1 VQANH
6 AVSEPHCP
14 DVVEPSGSGEEVWRG
29 RRRRNHTQ
37 NLRELA
43 LRELCRSAAAGGVI
57 NQALFWRH
65 RRQFNG
71 LWTQDLGSSRPKQE
85 NAPFSFEKTPMLS
98 ALHQLWSTLVTP
110 DARDDEEIRSLARG
124 VSLVFQA
131 VGVPFLAL
139 WAWIGW
145 WPAVG
150 AILLGEALNFAA
162 YQALRNTSRPR
173 LWAHVV
179 TVDLFLVLCITSV
192 GSGGVQHI
200 SVGWFLCVPM
210 LATLLLGF
218 RRAQVYAGLTALAL
232 VSLYVGGELWGPL
245 NGFVAEDKR
254 AVFSL
259 IQVIGI
265 MSAVLLMVGYWL
277 ADTTRQ
283 QSRRLEAE
291 ESMQTALEQI
301 DAPFYVVRRATN
313 PGKGFVIEG
322 NFSGRQLLEDM
333 PEPPL
338 DLEQWFASADK
349 AIPLQTMMAERGES
363 RRMELRHPFNN
374 KHFEVTAKNHNG
386 SLLLAFHDVTKRKE
400 TESKLRHA
408 NQEAKEASRA
418 KSEFLANMSHE
429 IRTPMNGIIGM
440 TELALETELSSDQ
453 LDFLTTIQ
461 NCADNML
468 DLLNDILDLS
478 RIEAGKMELEVTEF
492 DLAKV
497 MEAVQDSLSSRAV
510 LKKID
515 WNAFIEDDVPRGL
528 VGDPTRL
535 RQILLNLAG
544 NAIKFTERGEVA
556 VEGRLVSRD
565 QDTIRIRF
573 EVRDT
578 GCGIPSE
585 ALPRLFEKFTQA
597 DASTTRTHGGTGLG
611 LAITR
616 ELVDLMEGRIGA
628 LSTEGEGSIFWCE
641 MEFPL
646 AQTRI
651 PTGGCAEMLVGRRAL
666 IVDDIATNRRVLSG
680 QLRRLGCRYET
691 AAGAT
696 EALARLEEAEKAS
709 DPFSILLCDRNMP
722 ERTGLQLATDIRS
735 DHRFDSLVMLLL
747 SSTRERGDIHL
758 VRSAGFHGQLVKP
771 VKFPQLREE
780 MSRLFGT
787 HGDPHQGQPG
797 LPNPEDTSEN
807 DSSVQREDGNPQFP
821 LDVKILLAE
830 DNKVNQKLAQR
841 LLSKVG
847 LDVTT
852 VDNGL
857 EALKAVAEGDFDL
870 VLMDCQM
877 PEMDGYEAT
886 QRIRQLP
893 DERAQIP
900 ILALTANAMRG
911 DQEKCLAAGMSGY
924 LSKPLHRESFY
935 GMLHRFLVDAPST
948 DT

>member
-1 VQANH
+1 
-6 AVSEPHCP
+6 
-14 DVVEPSGSGEEVWRG
+14 
-29 RRRRNHTQ
+29 
-37 NLRELA
+37 
-43 LRELCRSAAAGGVI
+43 
-57 NQALFWRH
+57 
-65 RRQFNG
+65 
-71 LWTQDLGSSRPKQE
+71 
-85 NAPFSFEKTPMLS
+85 MLS
-98 ALHQLWSTLVTP
+98 AIKKLWFTLLTP
-110 DARDDEEIRSLARG
+110 DVREDEEIRSLARG
-124 VSLVFQA
+124 VSMVFQV
-131 VGVPFLAL
+131 VGLPFLAL

-145 WPAVG
+145 WPAV
-150 AILLGEALNFAA
+150 AAVALGEGLNLVAYFALK
-162 YQALRNTSRPR
+162 NTARPR
-173 LWAHVV
+173 MWAHVV
-179 TVDLFLVLCITSV
+179 TIDLFLVLCITSV

-200 SVGWFLCVPM
+200 SAGWFLCVPM

-218 RRAQVYAGLTALAL
+218 RRAQIYTICSAAALTCLF
-232 VSLYVGGELWGPL
+232 VGGELWGPL
-245 NGFVAEDKR
+245 SGFVTEDKR
-254 AVFSL
+254 SVFSL
-259 IQVIGI
+259 IQVGGI
-265 MSAVLLMVGYWL
+265 LSAILLMVGYWL
-277 ADTTRQ
+277 ADTIRQ
-283 QSRRLEAE
+283 HSRRLEAE

-301 DAPFYVVRRATN
+301 DAPFYVVRREGIH
-313 PGKGFVIEG
+313 GKNLAIEG

-338 DLEQWFASADK
+338 DLERWFAETEK
-349 AIPLQTMMAERGES
+349 AVPLQTLMTERGES

-374 KHFEVTAKNHNG
+374 KHFEVAAKNHNG
-386 SLLLAFHDVTKRKE
+386 NLLLAFHDVTKRKK

-440 TELALETELSSDQ
+440 TELALETDLSSDQ

-492 DLAKV
+492 DLSKV
-497 MEAVQDSLSSRAV
+497 MEAVQDSLTSRAI

-528 VGDPTRL
+528 IGDPTRL

-556 VEGRLVSRD
+556 VEGRLLSRD
-565 QDTIRIRF
+565 QDNIKMRF

-641 MEFPL
+641 MDFPL

-651 PTGGCAEMLVGRRAL
+651 PAGGCAEMLVGRRAL
-666 IVDDIATNRRVLSG
+666 IVDDIETNRRVLSG

-691 AAGAT
+691 AANAV
-696 EALARLEEAEKAS
+696 EALARLDEAELAN
-709 DPFSILLCDRNMP
+709 DPFSMLLCDRNMP
-722 ERTGLQLATDIRS
+722 DRTGLQLATDIRS
-735 DHRFDSLVMLLL
+735 DHRFDHLVMLLL

-771 VKFPQLREE
+771 VKFPLLREE
-780 MSRLFGT
+780 MTRLFDT
-787 HGDPHQGQPG
+787 HGEPNQGHTPS
-797 LPNPEDTSEN
+797 LSLDADSEHEPS
-807 DSSVQREDGNPQFP
+807 DQRDEGAPQFP
-821 LDVKILLAE
+821 LGVRILLAE

-841 LLSKVG
+841 LLSKVC

-900 ILALTANAMRG
+900 IVALTANAMRG

-935 GMLHRFLVDAPST
+935 GMLQRFLVDAPST
-948 DT
+948 DS

>member
-1 VQANH
+1 
-6 AVSEPHCP
+6 
-14 DVVEPSGSGEEVWRG
+14 
-29 RRRRNHTQ
+29 
-37 NLRELA
+37 
-43 LRELCRSAAAGGVI
+43 
-57 NQALFWRH
+57 
-65 RRQFNG
+65 
-71 LWTQDLGSSRPKQE
+71 
-85 NAPFSFEKTPMLS
+85 MLS
-98 ALHQLWSTLVTP
+98 ALKQLWLTLFTP

-124 VSLVFQA
+124 VSMAFQ
-131 VGVPFLAL
+131 VGGLPFLAL

-145 WPAVG
+145 WPAIP
-150 AILLGEALNFAA
+150 AILIGESLNLAGYFALKS
-162 YQALRNTSRPR
+162 TTRPR
-173 LWAHVV
+173 LWAHVI
-179 TVDLFLVLCITSV
+179 TIDLFLVLCITSV

-200 SVGWFLCVPM
+200 SAGWFLCVPM

-218 RRAQVYAGLTALAL
+218 RRAQVYTALTTLAL
-232 VSLYVGGELWGPL
+232 ACLFVGGELWGPL
-245 NGFVAEDKR
+245 TGFVSEDKR
-254 AVFSL
+254 ALFSL
-259 IQVIGI
+259 VQVSGI
-265 MSAVLLMVGYWL
+265 MSAILLMVGYWL

-283 QSRRLEAE
+283 HSRRLEAE
-291 ESMQTALEQI
+291 DGMRTALEQI
-301 DAPFYVVRRATN
+301 DAPFYVVRREMIG
-313 PGKGFVIEG
+313 GKGLVIEG

-338 DLEQWFASADK
+338 DLERWFAETEK
-349 AIPLQTMMAERGES
+349 VLPLQTMMAERGES

-374 KHFEVTAKNHNG
+374 KQFEVSAKNHNG
-386 SLLLAFHDVTKRKE
+386 SLLLAFHDVTQRKE

-440 TELALETELSSDQ
+440 TELALETDLSSDQ

-497 MEAVQDSLSSRAV
+497 MEAVQDSLSSRAI

-556 VEGRLVSRD
+556 VEGRLLSRD
-565 QDTIRIRF
+565 QDQVKMRF

-616 ELVDLMEGRIGA
+616 ELVDLMEGRLGA
-628 LSTEGEGSIFWCE
+628 FSTEGEGSIFWCE
-641 MEFPL
+641 MDFPL

-651 PTGGCAEMLVGRRAL
+651 PAGGCAEMLVGLRAL
-666 IVDDIATNRRVLSG
+666 IVDDIKTNRRVLSG
-680 QLRRLGCRYET
+680 QLRRLGCRYES
-691 AAGAT
+691 ASNAS
-696 EALARLEEAEKAS
+696 EALARLDEAARAGDS
-709 DPFSILLCDRNMP
+709 FSILLCDRNMP
-722 ERTGLQLATDIRS
+722 ERTGLQLAQDIRS

-747 SSTRERGDIHL
+747 SSSRERGDIHHI
-758 VRSAGFHGQLVKP
+758 RSAGFHGQLVKP
-771 VKFPQLREE
+771 VKFPLLREE

-787 HGDPHQGQPG
+787 HGNSEGDSPSTLALSDADAESFARG
-797 LPNPEDTSEN
+797 EDSE
-807 DSSVQREDGNPQFP
+807 PQFP
-821 LDVKILLAE
+821 LGVRILLAE

-857 EALKAVAEGDFDL
+857 EALQAVAEGDFDL

-893 DERAQIP
+893 DERARIP
-900 ILALTANAMRG
+900 IVALTANAMRG
-911 DQEKCLAAGMSGY
+911 DQEKCIAAGMNGY
-924 LSKPLHRESFY
+924 LSKPLHQESFY
-935 GMLHRFLVDAPST
+935 GMLQRFLADAPST
-948 DT
+948 DS